1 MSWFKGKSKDRS
13 FSFSKTTTTVSK
25 SVSVNGRRIEFSDG
39 ASLSELTEMLAQ
51 SGLDQQMISQVLASV
66 GQSSHSATATSSQ
79 DAGVKV
85 ECGSCS
91 RTVVFGRGS
100 CMYCGSDLT
109 LPDDN
114 AVKSIDQEILE
125 SEPVESESISA
136 EAAYQNRL
144 KNI

>member
-1 MSWFKGKSKDRS
+1 MSWFKGKAKEKS

-25 SVSVNGRRIEFSDG
+25 SVSVNGRQMELPDG
-39 ASLSELTEMLAQ
+39 ANLSELIDMLSQ
-51 SGLDQQMISQVLASV
+51 SGLDQQMISQVLATV
-66 GQSSHSATATSSQ
+66 GQDSNAATATSSQ

-85 ECGSCS
+85 DCGSCS

-100 CMYCGSDLT
+100 CMYCGSALE
-109 LPDDN
+109 LPGSN
-114 AVKSIDQEILE
+114 EARSIDQEILE
-125 SEPVESESISA
+125 SEPVESENISA